1 MMEKTDETIPSR
13 EELAVFIEEAAVSV
27 TNNYEEAPAVL
38 MVDDAVIGT
47 LGNFSASIGKAKSKK
62 TFNVSAI
69 AASALS
75 GRTVLRYRSMS
86 PENKRK
92 ILYIDTEQG
101 RHHCQQV
108 LKRILRLAEM
118 PDDKVPENLIMLSL
132 RKFAP
137 RVRLLIV
144 EEAIGTT
151 PDLGLVIIDGIRDFL
166 YDINSS
172 SESTEVISK
181 FMQWTDDKQIHIHT
195 VLHQNKNDEHARGHI
210 GTELNNKAN
219 TYVMQGNYDTF
230 EARLNG
236 ENEAEAARNET
247 LRKEIKQLEAAARK
261 TAEWSNRAEENKR
274 HADKSFYGKV
284 DRGFLGA
291 ASERMMKRSKASL
304 VRQERAIE
312 EKQTLLKNVE
322 QVGTLRMTTLPHPK
336 DVLISVENGAVRYG
350 NRTVCENVRFTL
362 RQGERLALIGANGC
376 GKSSILKGI
385 LGESDAL
392 TGSIRIASG
401 VTFSSVRQRVDDLR
415 GSLRDFIRDAQV
427 DETLFKAI
435 LRNMDCP
442 RELFDHDLQEMSQ
455 GQRKK
460 ILLARSLCEP
470 AHVFVWDEPL
480 NYIDV
485 FSRVQLETL
494 IRQYQPT
501 MLLVEHDRVF
511 VERVAT
517 GVVEV

>member
-38 MVDDAVIGT
+38 MVDNAVIGT

-75 GRTVLRYRSMS
+75 GRTVLRYRSMF

-118 PDDKVPENLIMLSL
+118 PDDMVPENLIMLSL

-210 GTELNNKAN
+210 GTELNNKAETILQVEVDKDDKAISVVEAVHIRDRDFEPFAFRIN
-219 TYVMQGNYDTF
+219 SETLPELVEPYQPRKRGAGRPAKGPFDPACDIPEDVHRAALDAVFAEGSIGSYRAYQERLKEGYELQGVKFGGNRATQVAAFLREQQMVIREDNVY
-230 EARLNG
+230 RLN
-236 ENEAEAARNET
+236 
-247 LRKEIKQLEAAARK
+247 
-261 TAEWSNRAEENKR
+261 
-274 HADKSFYGKV
+274 
-284 DRGFLGA
+284 
-291 ASERMMKRSKASL
+291 
-304 VRQERAIE
+304 
-312 EKQTLLKNVE
+312 
-322 QVGTLRMTTLPHPK
+322 P
-336 DVLISVENGAVRYG
+336 
-350 NRTVCENVRFTL
+350 
-362 RQGERLALIGANGC
+362 
-376 GKSSILKGI
+376 
-385 LGESDAL
+385 
-392 TGSIRIASG
+392 
-401 VTFSSVRQRVDDLR
+401 DLR
-415 GSLRDFIRDAQV
+415 I
-427 DETLFKAI
+427 
-435 LRNMDCP
+435 
-442 RELFDHDLQEMSQ
+442 
-455 GQRKK
+455 
-460 ILLARSLCEP
+460 
-470 AHVFVWDEPL
+470 
-480 NYIDV
+480 
-485 FSRVQLETL
+485 
-494 IRQYQPT
+494 
-501 MLLVEHDRVF
+501 
-511 VERVAT
+511 
-517 GVVEV
+517 

>member
-1 MMEKTDETIPSR
+1 MEKTDTIILSP
-13 EELAVFIEEAAVSV
+13 EELAAYMAESTISV
-27 TNNYEEAPAVL
+27 TSTYEHSPVVL
-38 MVDDAVIGT
+38 MVDDTVIGT

-75 GRTVLRYRSMS
+75 GRTVLRYRSMF

-210 GTELNNKAN
+210 GTELNNKAE
-219 TYVMQGNYDTF
+219 TIMQVEVDKEDKTVSVVEAVHIRDHEFEPFAFRINEEAMPESVESYLPKEKKTGRPTKGPFDPDKEIPKNVHRPALDAVFANGNISNYDDYI
-230 EARLNG
+230 ERL
-236 ENEAEAARNET
+236 
-247 LRKEIKQLEAAARK
+247 KEGYGLQGIKLGY
-261 TAEWSNRAEENKR
+261 NK
-274 HADKSFYGKV
+274 AVKV
-284 DRGFLGA
+284 A
-291 ASERMMKRSKASL
+291 
-304 VRQERAIE
+304 
-312 EKQTLLKNVE
+312 TLLSDKQMVIKE
-322 QVGTLRMTTLPHPK
+322 GK
-336 DVLISVENGAVRYG
+336 DYAFNPEY
-350 NRTVCENVRFTL
+350 
-362 RQGERLALIGANGC
+362 
-376 GKSSILKGI
+376 
-385 LGESDAL
+385 
-392 TGSIRIASG
+392 
-401 VTFSSVRQRVDDLR
+401 
-415 GSLRDFIRDAQV
+415 
-427 DETLFKAI
+427 
-435 LRNMDCP
+435 
-442 RELFDHDLQEMSQ
+442 H
-455 GQRKK
+455 
-460 ILLARSLCEP
+460 
-470 AHVFVWDEPL
+470 
-480 NYIDV
+480 Y
-485 FSRVQLETL
+485 
-494 IRQYQPT
+494 
-501 MLLVEHDRVF
+501 
-511 VERVAT
+511 
-517 GVVEV
+517 